1 MRPETTFLTAYVNG
15 ALVSG
20 QSVTFAIPPWVM
32 ATNLNTDGA
41 AIRAGSGGVL
51 FSASRGDFTVLLQSA
66 AARVTFLRDFPAPP
80 TSELRLELVV
90 GPGSDGS
97 HAAPRYQLIAT
108 CGFIAN
114 AQTTSDASS
123 RYESRVRVKSPP
135 VAVSDLQLL
144 YPAYYLLSSGGGVET
159 AVSNNLTIGAAIE
172 LDSPAKHAPAY
183 FSGKLQGALDA
194 GAGIIASDPIGI
206 DLEPS
211 TAFWVRSDF
220 PGAAGLRVPTG
231 RNAAING
238 ESFVKSAEATTQI
251 YGTGLL
257 ATRTTGTTGSNG
269 IPGPIAIIGRAEKP
283 VPAIAILN
291 DSIAFGSGDASNAGI
306 VAGGNYGFVPR
317 GLQDVDG
324 AGGMWPWIMIGRS
337 SGNLSNFLTPDAPRR
352 MALLHYCSHAIVQAG
367 TNDLA
372 SQALAAAQ
380 DAARKVW
387 AACRRRGLKV
397 YQVLIFPRIAATT
410 DSYASAAGQVPVTG
424 FEAGGGK
431 RDPFN
436 AWVRACVAD
445 GTIDGLIDP
454 NPFVEDSV
462 HPGKWIT
469 NGAANYPTSDG
480 VHPSTAL
487 HVLAAKAV
495 TAVARTFTV

>member
-1 MRPETTFLTAYVNG
+1 MRPETTFLSAYVSG
-15 ALVSG
+15 AITAG
-20 QSVTFAIPPWVM
+20 RSVTFPIPPWLS
-32 ATNLNTDGA
+32 ATDLKTEA
-41 AIRAGSGGVL
+41 AVIHAGGGSVL
-51 FSASRGDFTVLLQSA
+51 FSALRGDFTVALQSA
-66 AARVTFLRDFPAPP
+66 VVRVTFLRDFPEPP
-80 TSELRLELVV
+80 TSELRLELAT
-90 GPGSDGS
+90 GPARSKS
-97 HAAPRYQLIAT
+97 RSAPRLQLVAT

-114 AQTTSDASS
+114 AQTVSDASS

-144 YPAYYLLSSGGGVET
+144 YPAYYLPSSGGGVET
-159 AVSNNLTIGAAIE
+159 PLANNLTIGAAIE
-172 LDSPAKHAPAY
+172 LDTPAKHVTAY
-183 FSGKLQGALDA
+183 FQGKLQGTLEA
-194 GAGIIASDPIGI
+194 GAGLITSDQIGI

-220 PGAAGLRVPTG
+220 PGAAGLQVPTG

-238 ESFVKSAEATTQI
+238 ESFVKSTEATTQI
-251 YGTGLL
+251 FGTGLL
-257 ATRTTGTTGSNG
+257 AARATGTIGSNG
-269 IPGPIAIIGRAEKP
+269 IPGPIAIIGRAERP

-324 AGGMWPWIMIGRS
+324 VGGMWPWIMIGRS

-372 SQALAAAQ
+372 SQSLAAAQ
-380 DAARKVW
+380 NSALKVW
-387 AACRRRGLKV
+387 AACRRRGLEV
-397 YQVLIFPRIAATT
+397 YQVLIFPRIASTT
-410 DSYASAAGQVPVTG
+410 DSYASAAGQVPAAG
-424 FEAGGGK
+424 FETGGGK

-462 HPGKWIT
+462 NPGKWIT
-469 NGAANYPTSDG
+469 NGSANYPTSDG

-495 TAVARTFTV
+495 AAVARTFTV